1 MMISTQKFVDMM
13 VEIAVELKFKHPTV
27 LSVFVINQ
35 IWKIVISRI
44 YCGLVMD
51 FVMMTIT
58 MQTVIMM
65 GVTAVEK
72 ML

>member
-1 MMISTQKFVDMM
+1 MDLM

-35 IWKIVISRI
+35 IWKIVTSKI

-51 FVMMTIT
+51 FVMITIT